1 MKTDLFPHQRKALT
15 FLLQKEQDWSSLKSA
30 RKYFTKL
37 DEKKRSRKKKAE
49 SNAAAETTGSNTPT
63 ESEEQN
69 SKDKEDTRSLWEGK
83 KDEKGRVRIW
93 KNKITQEEI
102 RTKKGER
109 PPDSKG
115 AILADDVSSR
125 IHELGC
131 QLTRITDGSGKDP
144 INRLAYSGDPECGSK
159 VCQDEARAGRG

>member
-37 DEKKRSRKKKAE
+37 DEKKRSRKKKAD

-115 AILADDVSSR
+115 AILADDVS
-125 IHELGC
+125 
-131 QLTRITDGSGKDP
+131 
-144 INRLAYSGDPECGSK
+144 
-159 VCQDEARAGRG
+159 